1 VFILCHIRADLN
13 QYQRKDIT
21 TSYPKPFKKKKTT
34 TYGVEVHVNKYVRH
48 RRIVPMNERDSRGDD
63 RMVVSFIST
72 YAISVT
78 NVHGSMSM
86 HFLYQ
91 SSGMGTHFYL

>member
-1 VFILCHIRADLN
+1 MSTIPPISTKRYNHLLSQAV
-13 QYQRKDIT
+13 Q
-21 TSYPKPFKKKKTT
+21 KKKTT

-78 NVHGSMSM
+78 NVV
-86 HFLYQ
+86 
-91 SSGMGTHFYL
+91 SSIMTMCTRYNLM